1 MLTSIFEII
10 GPIMIGPSSSH
21 TAGMA
26 RIGKMAYYISGKKPI
41 SINLFLSPMMR
52 TTYSGHRTDTALFG
66 GAMGFAEDNSCI
78 RNAINIAHERGI
90 KTSVDFLPP
99 NKYPQNSA
107 CLIIKDRD
115 NDVTKILGTSIG
127 GGSIV
132 IKSVDDVPLNITP
145 DAYHFLVWS
154 KEKIEINSK
163 KNKIQIGKNE
173 REYITC
179 LTFLQKPTL
188 ELYQQILQK
197 NNIRKIR
204 LVEPVLSYGGTCS
217 ENKSYH
223 TLEEVKE
230 DINKNRTNMANLS
243 IEYECNRSGR
253 SREVV
258 VTQMLNHLMQMKY
271 SVEIGSQG
279 NHMLYGLT
287 SGEDGKRLL
296 NAIKGGRT
304 ISGGIIPIAVARAI
318 SVMEYNGAMG
328 CIVAAPT
335 AGSSGIMPGSMITIQ
350 EKYNIPDEK
359 IVDALFVAGLI
370 GVVMAHRGVS
380 FSGSVGGC
388 QGEVGVSSAITAA
401 ALTSLFSDNPDDILH
416 AMAICLKN
424 ILGLVCDPIAGPIEV
439 PCIKRNAI
447 GVANAYIAADMA
459 LSGIRSYISPDE
471 VIDALIDVEKRLPQ
485 ELKCATIG
493 GLASTDKAHK
503 LRQQLHQD
511 N

>member
-1 MLTSIFEII
+1 MQYRFTQ
-10 GPIMIGPSSSH
+10 
-21 TAGMA
+21 T
-26 RIGKMAYYISGKKPI
+26 
-41 SINLFLSPMMR
+41 
-52 TTYSGHRTDTALFG
+52 
-66 GAMGFAEDNSCI
+66 
-78 RNAINIAHERGI
+78 
-90 KTSVDFLPP
+90 
-99 NKYPQNSA
+99 
-107 CLIIKDRD
+107 
-115 NDVTKILGTSIG
+115 ILHS
-127 GGSIV
+127 
-132 IKSVDDVPLNITP
+132 L
-145 DAYHFLVWS
+145 
-154 KEKIEINSK
+154 
-163 KNKIQIGKNE
+163 
-173 REYITC
+173 
-179 LTFLQKPTL
+179 
-188 ELYQQILQK
+188 
-197 NNIRKIR
+197 
-204 LVEPVLSYGGTCS
+204 
-217 ENKSYH
+217 
-223 TLEEVKE
+223 
-230 DINKNRTNMANLS
+230 
-243 IEYECNRSGR
+243 
-253 SREVV
+253 
-258 VTQMLNHLMQMKY
+258 
-271 SVEIGSQG
+271 EIGSQG